1 MYNKYICFTPY
12 IYLIMFVF
20 SLLTVSGIPSE
31 SPNTGLVIGI
41 AVGCVAAVVLLM
53 TVTTVI
59 IIFVCYKKSYHK
71 NQQHQPVEVR
81 TVYYTI
87 LSYRAVR

>member
-1 MYNKYICFTPY
+1 
-12 IYLIMFVF
+12 MFVF

-31 SPNTGLVIGI
+31 SPNIDFIIGI
-41 AVGCVAAVVLLM
+41 TVGCVVAVVLLM
-53 TVTTVI
+53 TVTTVLI
-59 IIFVCYKKSYHK
+59 IVCYKKCYHK